1 MKNESVIDF
10 PKSDLCPEIWEKV
23 ISARDGLT
31 EVYQL
36 IPEVEAKIIQI
47 YNQLQKDTNMSFSG
61 ARITGS
67 ITSNTY
73 TENADIDLHILIK
86 NLDHIKDDTEKVDTY
101 NKLIRDKYKKTYIGK
116 HPIEVYYQ
124 PNEFQDL
131 MSVGCY
137 DIINKIWLAGP
148 DIKPKDYNPYD
159 EYYYDIQRFSNI
171 LANQIRNIILSVY
184 EISIVYLKNL
194 NQSIGPSIR
203 SHLLSKLADSKKLYD
218 EIRNSRKVFS
228 SPSSEEEAIKYKN
241 SRKWKIADAS
251 FKLFDKYGYLAIL
264 KEFIKVYDL
273 MNSSSDIDIE
283 GVNDILETVKK
294 YLYNADK
301 LAETEIYEDDKIG
314 GINGISRSD
323 VESDLKYFVE
333 EVLEDN
339 YFDNIEVIEVWL
351 HGSRMRGD
359 FKNNSDLDAVV
370 FYKGHEKEDTIYNVL
385 ADESYD
391 VMGIEVDFNPIR
403 VDDDNDIKDYK
414 DDSNEYDRKKLGENK
429 QIDEGF
435 KEAASSFALSLA
447 LLIPGIAS
455 AQTIRYAIEN
465 NTSIKKVYNKEN
477 IFKKLLKDQKPDSQ
491 FGKFKFWQACNITA
505 LTLFGEGRSE
515 ISNGGI
521 DLICDSILNRTAIGT
536 PDLQRVADIC
546 VGRKEGKKFQ
556 YSFWN
561 ENKKALNVI
570 TNELNAIVPTSITNI
585 IEKQAWEFCIQRSVE
600 ILTKNYTVTD
610 TKINSYYVTKMKNP
624 PDWADELTNK
634 QIKGKHTFG
643 YLTSNDPKY
652 TDMATMIPHDE
663 NIDVSKLP
671 YFIYTIKHG
680 DNLWNLAKRFSTKVK
695 ILAKLNKIST
705 NKILKPGQ
713 KIKINDISK
722 KIDNK
727 EVQQEKIPEIIYIAK
742 NTDTLGKIAKNNN
755 MSIKEILDINPQ
767 IKNPDRIYP
776 GQKINILKNKYGKG

>member
-1 MKNESVIDF
+1 MTESVIDF

-47 YNQLQKDTNMSFSG
+47 YNQLQRDTDMSFSG

-86 NLDHIKDDTEKVDTY
+86 SLDNIKDDAEKIDAY

-159 EYYYDIQRFSNI
+159 EYYQDIQKFSNN
-171 LANQIRNIILSVY
+171 LANQIRNMILSVY

-264 KEFIKVYDL
+264 KEFVKIYDL

-283 GVNDILETVKK
+283 GVNNILETVKK

-301 LAETEIYEDDKIG
+301 LAETELYEDDKIG

-333 EVLEDN
+333 GVLEN
-339 YFDNIEVIEVWL
+339 NQFDDIEVVEIWL

-359 FKNNSDLDAVV
+359 FKNSSDLDAVV

-391 VMGIEVDFNPIR
+391 VMGIKVDFNPIQI
-403 VDDDNDIKDYK
+403 DNDNDIKKYK
-414 DDSNEYDRKKLGENK
+414 DSSNEYDRKKLGENN
-429 QIDEGF
+429 QIDEGL
-435 KEAASSFALSLA
+435 KEAAASFALSLA
-447 LLIPGIAS
+447 LLIPGITS
-455 AQTIRYAIEN
+455 AQTIRYAMKN
-465 NTSIKKVYNKEN
+465 NTSIKTVYNKEN

-491 FGKFKFWQACNITA
+491 FGKFKFWQACNIVA

-515 ISNGGI
+515 ISNGGM
-521 DLICDSILNRTAIGT
+521 DLICDSILNRTASGI

-546 VGRKEGKKFQ
+546 IGRKEGKSFQ

-561 ENKKALNVI
+561 SNKLALNSIINQIDAV
-570 TNELNAIVPTSITNI
+570 VPTSITNVL
-585 IEKQAWEFCIQRSVE
+585 EKQAWEFCIQRSVE
-600 ILTKNYTVTD
+600 ILTNNYTITD
-610 TKINSYYVTKMKNP
+610 KTINSYYVTGMKNP
-624 PDWADELTNK
+624 PTWARQLTSK
-634 QIKGKHTFG
+634 KTKGVHTFG
-643 YLTSNDPKY
+643 YLVSNDPRY
-652 TDMATMIPHDE
+652 TDMATMTPMKKPNNIVKKAIPAKTY
-663 NIDVSKLP
+663 IVK
-671 YFIYTIKHG
+671 KG
-680 DNLWNLAKRFSTKVK
+680 DTLWKIAKANMTT
-695 ILAKLNKIST
+695 AKQLMLKNKISDPS
-705 NKILKPGQ
+705 KIQIGQ
-713 KIKINDISK
+713 KLKI
-722 KIDNK
+722 
-727 EVQQEKIPEIIYIAK
+727 
-742 NTDTLGKIAKNNN
+742 
-755 MSIKEILDINPQ
+755 
-767 IKNPDRIYP
+767 
-776 GQKINILKNKYGKG
+776 